1 MTARTRAKPRRKVA
15 ICYPLPLPWMTTYVS
30 AIINY
35 ASRHGGWALTTSPP
49 SLIGAGEKALTLE
62 ALRGWKGD
70 GAIAAIL
77 NERDIQSAKRLDF
90 PVLNTASTLRETGFP
105 RVRPDHYAMGW
116 LAAEHLLDRGLR
128 RLAYY
133 GLDGYW
139 FNELRFAG
147 FADCAKQANVPCM
160 ALNVP
165 QNCKYLQQRIDM
177 LARWLKR
184 LRPPVGILGVQD
196 YRARAV
202 IEKCQN
208 LRLRIPHDVAVIGME
223 DDPTLCEFC
232 QPTLSSVS
240 RDPWA
245 MGTVSAEMLDRLM
258 NGLDVPNDVAVPPDG
273 VVARQSTDTIA
284 VEDPHLAEA
293 LHFIHDHIQE
303 CFGIDEVVKATAISR
318 RQLETRFRDTLGCS
332 PHDYLCRKRVERV
345 KHFLSVPE
353 RIKFH
358 KLSRDCGFP
367 NVERM
372 RVVFKRVTGMT
383 PIEFRQ
389 RQMAQASASGG
400 TAIPQDEGLRGSG
413 MNGVLPGGQA
423 E

>member
-1 MTARTRAKPRRKVA
+1 MTARTPAKPRRKVA
-15 ICYPLPLPWMTTYVS
+15 ICYPLPVPWMTTFVRG
-30 AIINY
+30 IMDY
-35 ASRHGGWALTTSPP
+35 ANRHGGWALTTSPP

-62 ALRGWKGD
+62 ALRGWNGD

-77 NERDIQSAKRLDF
+77 NERDIEAARRLHF
-90 PVLNTASTLRETGFP
+90 PVLNNASTFRETGFP
-105 RVRPDHYAMGW
+105 RVRPDHYLMGR
-116 LAAEHLLDRGLR
+116 LAAEHLLERGLR

-133 GLDGYW
+133 GMDGYW
-139 FNELRFAG
+139 FNDLRFAG

-165 QNCKYLQQRIDM
+165 QSCKYLQQRIDM

-202 IEKCQN
+202 IEECQN

-232 QPTLSSVS
+232 QPTLSSVA
-240 RDPWA
+240 RDSWEL
-245 MGTVSAEMLDRLM
+245 GIVSAEMLDRLM
-258 NGLDVPNDVAVPPDG
+258 NGLDVPSDLAVRVIG

-303 CFGIDEVVKATAISR
+303 CFGIDEVVRATAISR
-318 RQLETRFRDTLGCS
+318 RQLETRFRDALGCS
-332 PHDYLCRKRVERV
+332 PHDYLCRKRVERI

-372 RVVFKRVTGMT
+372 RLVFKRVTGMT
-383 PIEFRQ
+383 PVEFRQ
-389 RQMAQASASGG
+389 RQMAQANASGEQQFHRTQG
-400 TAIPQDEGLRGSG
+400 CEATE
-413 MNGVLPGGQA
+413 
-423 E
+423 

>member
-1 MTARTRAKPRRKVA
+1 
-15 ICYPLPLPWMTTYVS
+15 MTTFVRG
-30 AIINY
+30 IMDY
-35 ASRHGGWALTTSPP
+35 ANRHGGWVLTTSPP

-77 NERDIQSAKRLDF
+77 NERDIEAARQLHF
-90 PVLNTASTLRETGFP
+90 PVLNNASTFRETGFP
-105 RVRPDHYAMGW
+105 RVRPDHYAMGR

-133 GLDGYW
+133 GVEGYW

-147 FADCAKQANVPCM
+147 FADCAKRANVPCI

-165 QNCKYLQQRIDM
+165 RSCKYLQQRIDM

-184 LRPPVGILGVQD
+184 LHPPVGILGVQD

-202 IEKCQN
+202 IEECQN

-245 MGTVSAEMLDRLM
+245 MGMVSAEMLDRLM
-258 NGLDVPNDVAVPPDG
+258 NGLNTPNDVAVPPDG

-284 VEDPHLAEA
+284 VEDPHLADA
-293 LHFIHDHIQE
+293 LHFIHDNIQK
-303 CFGIDEVVKATAISR
+303 CFGIDQVVRATAISR
-318 RQLETRFRDTLGCS
+318 RQLETRFRDMLGCS
-332 PHDYLCRKRVERV
+332 PHEYLCRKRVERV

-372 RVVFKRVTGMT
+372 RLVFKRVTGMT
-383 PIEFRQ
+383 PVEFRQ
-389 RQMAQASASGG
+389 RQMAQTKPSGEQQSQRTQG
-400 TAIPQDEGLRGSG
+400 CGKTG
-413 MNGVLPGGQA
+413 
-423 E
+423 